1 MLKNLTRTAIVF
13 SSFLGLACCGAVAE
27 TYSRSHDFVL
37 GTNLDL
43 VIVGDAEQDAD
54 AVETAILAEID
65 RLNLILS
72 TYDASSEVTSLN
84 STNSATVS
92 PDLFGVLQACEAFRA
107 QTKNALSCRIGA
119 LLNTW
124 QAAEEA
130 NELPSRAKL
139 RLAAGEIRR
148 AKLNLGD
155 DSLSLDR
162 PEVVT
167 FQLNALAKGY
177 IIDRALD
184 AARAASP
191 GLNGLLI
198 NIGGDIKTWG
208 QSPEGEP
215 WAATI
220 KAARS
225 ETGNGVQLT
234 FGAGA
239 IATSGRGPRDRAIA
253 GKSYSHIISPKN
265 GWHVE
270 GISQASV
277 FAEDAMTADALATA
291 LLVMPLNDGITLIET
306 LPRVETRIV
315 ADDGRAYVSTG
326 WSAIEIGSEKA
337 KSNENWPIE
346 FSFDVNFVIPDL
358 DVSNYERPYIAAWV
372 ADADRK
378 LARILLLAGPEE
390 RWMEENYY
398 WHRRFGRKAGSL
410 TEALSEPTRK
420 PGQYFISWDGLD
432 HDGNPAPSGD
442 YVLHVE
448 AAREHG
454 GHQHESFEIN
464 LGTAPFDLERAGGDE
479 LGNIFVSFGA
489 TSSLTD

>member
-1 MLKNLTRTAIVF
+1 MLNALTRIGVVI
-13 SSFLGLACCGAVAE
+13 SSLFGLACSGAVAE
-27 TYSRSHDFVL
+27 TYSRSNDFVL

-43 VIVGDAEQDAD
+43 VIVADTEKDAD
-54 AVETAILAEID
+54 TVEAAILTEVS
-65 RLNLILS
+65 RLNAILS
-72 TYDASSEVTSLN
+72 TYRTTSEITSLN

-92 PDLFGVLQACEAFRA
+92 PDLFAVLKACEAFRA
-107 QTKNALSCRIGA
+107 QTENALSCRIGA

-130 NELPSRAKL
+130 NDLPSRAPL

-148 AKLNLGD
+148 AKLNID
-155 DSLSLDR
+155 ETSLSLDR
-162 PEVVT
+162 PDVVT

-191 GLNGLLI
+191 ELNGLLI

-208 QSPEGEP
+208 QSPKNEP
-215 WAATI
+215 WSTAI
-220 KAARS
+220 KAALS

-239 IATSGRGPRDRAIA
+239 IATSGRGPRDRAID

-291 LLVMPLNDGITLIET
+291 LLVMPLNDGIALIET
-306 LPRVETRIV
+306 LLGVEARIM
-315 ADDGRAYVSTG
+315 ADDGRAYVSSG
-326 WSAIEIGSEKA
+326 WSALEIGSEKA
-337 KSNENWPIE
+337 KTNEYWPTD
-346 FSFDVNFVIPDL
+346 FRFDVNFVIPDL

-378 LARILLLAGPEE
+378 LVRILLLAGPEE

-398 WHRRFGRKAGSL
+398 WHRRFGRKSGSL

-420 PGQYFISWDGLD
+420 PGQYLVSWDGLD
-432 HDGNPAPSGD
+432 HDGNPALSGD
-442 YVLHVE
+442 YVLHME

-454 GHQHESFEIN
+454 EHQHESFEIS
-464 LGTAPFDLERAGGDE
+464 LGTTPFYLERAGGDE

-489 TSSLTD
+489 KSSLTD